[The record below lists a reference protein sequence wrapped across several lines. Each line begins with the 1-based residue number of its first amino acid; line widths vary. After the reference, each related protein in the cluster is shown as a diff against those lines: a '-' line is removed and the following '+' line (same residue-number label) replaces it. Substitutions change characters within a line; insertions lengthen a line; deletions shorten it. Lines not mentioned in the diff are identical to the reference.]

1 MSHAHA
7 MQGTSR
13 AHAKRAGLTLV
24 EVSALLSVVGM
35 LLAVAIPTLA
45 RTLRASKV
53 AEASE
58 QLDYLFRA
66 AARYYAVPRADPQLG
81 RVHCLPEAAGPA
93 PNLPSPTGIVVDFNL
108 AQGAATW
115 KALGFAPRGPLRYR
129 YTFLPAAAGCW
140 VAPPASASSLSLR
153 AEGDLDGDGVYS
165 HFELLAHV
173 AGSGKLTLEPVLHVY
188 DRIE

>member
-1 MSHAHA
+1 M
-7 MQGTSR
+7 SR
-13 AHAKRAGLTLV
+13 AGEIPERDLAKRAGLTLV
-24 EVSALLSVVGM
+24 EVSALLSVIGM

-66 AARYYAVPRADPQLG
+66 AASYYAVPRADPQLG
-81 RVHCLPEAAGPA
+81 VVHCLPEAAGPA
-93 PNLPSPTGIVVDFNL
+93 PNLPSPTGAVVDFTL
-108 AQGAATW
+108 TQGAATW
-115 KALGFAPRGPLRYR
+115 KALGFAPRAALRYR
-129 YTFLPAAAGCW
+129 YTFQPAAAGCW
-140 VAPPASASSLSLR
+140 LAPPVSASSLSIR

-165 HFELLAHV
+165 HFELLAH
-173 AGSGKLTLEPVLHVY
+173 AGSQGKLRLEPVLHIY